1 MHHLDPDDPKY
12 FDAVAAELGDAERIL
27 LVGHGHGRS
36 NMAQGFLARA
46 REHRRPIAERVIG
59 ELSADLAALTEP
71 EVLDLARTWYTAY
84 CRRT

>member
-46 REHRRPIAERVIG
+46 REHHRSIAERVIG
-59 ELSADLAALTEP
+59 ELSADFAALTEP